1 MVHQI
6 SFILLQVVRNLF
18 LVFGIIY
25 VQLCELVRGGIDVP
39 VLTKLQKQLF
49 K

>member
-6 SFILLQVVRNLF
+6 SFILLQVVRDLF

-39 VLTKLQKQLF
+39 TVPKLKKQF